1 MDLTRE
7 ERIMAAAIIMRD
19 AVEEM
24 LAHDCSLVPMNAA
37 STQATT
43 SSSR

>member
-1 MDLTRE
+1 VTAEMTRE

-24 LAHDCSLVPMNAA
+24 DADEHETAEAA
-37 STQATT
+37 
-43 SSSR
+43 

>member
-1 MDLTRE
+1 MDMTRE

-24 LAHDCSLVPMNAA
+24 LAHEAA
-37 STQATT
+37 T
-43 SSSR
+43 SSRQAANHESTSARE

>member
-1 MDLTRE
+1 VTVEMTRA

-24 LAHDCSLVPMNAA
+24 AAHEHETAEAA
-37 STQATT
+37 
-43 SSSR
+43 

>member
-1 MDLTRE
+1 MTRE

-24 LAHDCSLVPMNAA
+24 ATREHATAEAA
-37 STQATT
+37 
-43 SSSR
+43 

>member
-24 LAHDCSLVPMNAA
+24 LAHEAA
-37 STQATT
+37 SASRQAANHSIT
-43 SSSR
+43 SARE

>member
-1 MDLTRE
+1 MSVEMTRE

-24 LAHDCSLVPMNAA
+24 AGREHETAEAA
-37 STQATT
+37 
-43 SSSR
+43 